1 MLSLSKHDVVIILT
15 VLPYNKMV
23 IAQIL
28 IALARSCNI
37 TFYLRQYSTCVQ

>member
-15 VLPYNKMV
+15 VLPYNKRV

-28 IALARSCNI
+28 ALVE
-37 TFYLRQYSTCVQ
+37 Y